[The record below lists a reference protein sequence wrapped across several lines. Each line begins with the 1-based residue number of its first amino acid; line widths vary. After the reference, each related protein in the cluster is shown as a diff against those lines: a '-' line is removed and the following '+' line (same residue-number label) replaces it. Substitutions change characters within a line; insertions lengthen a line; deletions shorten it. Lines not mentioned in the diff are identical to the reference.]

1 MQLLWEFWRNRSQNR
16 RRLQLF
22 GNWLMSSSLTQHYP
36 YSCLFRRCRGIVID
50 GIFELMWINV
60 HFECI
65 WVLLMMRCF
74 RKLRKCYWCKIWLYC
89 VLYMDAVLLMQ
100 NLRFLNLKWI
110 NFDLTC
116 LTSPLPILTS
126 CEDIGG

>member
-60 HFECI
+60 HFESI

-74 RKLRKCYWCKIWLYC
+74 RKLRKCYWCKIWGFWIWNESILT
-89 VLYMDAVLLMQ
+89 LPASPLLCLSSPLAKTSED
-100 NLRFLNLKWI
+100 NYWWDFWI
-110 NFDLTC
+110 NV
-116 LTSPLPILTS
+116 
-126 CEDIGG
+126 ENV